1 MQDFS
6 LSHRRPTDRTGFTLI
21 EVLVV
26 LTIILIIALSALPA
40 IRFITGSRSI
50 ESTQNIAAAMI
61 GRARS
66 QALIDGE
73 HRGVFFFVDPITDRT
88 TMAIVG
94 QAGDGVSGQYSGWT
108 MPNPPLAA
116 PNLIDRPG
124 NPPGTIT
131 QVTYYTSGAPAPIVR
146 STVVMLNNNFPVPYA
161 DGNSTYLTGA
171 NAMPRYV
178 LRPYGCRRQNNAGVG
193 SRPANPN
200 GTIFWGDIAT
210 SIETLADSDFQILPQ
225 GVGVQLINSNP
236 TNQATFDRYLRTG
249 CIMFD
254 KKGRFDSVPWSIPAG
269 STLANALHLMPG
281 RSLDLGAAAGNP
293 ILYSQFGIAIYDRQ
307 AFLARDP
314 GANPNPTEMDFIFGS
329 GFFDPAVY
337 PAAKFPSWADENT
350 EETWLDNNSLPLFV
364 NRYNGTLIKGE

>member
-73 HRGVFFFVDPITDRT
+73 HRGVFFFLDPVNDRT

-94 QAGDGVSGQYSGWT
+94 QTGDSVSAPYSGWT
-108 MPNPPLAA
+108 TPNPPLTAA
-116 PNLIDRPG
+116 VPIDRPG
-124 NPPGTIT
+124 NTPGTIKN
-131 QVTYYTSGAPAPIVR
+131 VTYYTSGAPAPIVR
-146 STVVMLNNNFPVPYA
+146 SSVVMLNNTFPAPYV
-161 DGNSTYLTGA
+161 DGNSMYLAGA
-171 NAMPRYV
+171 NTMRRYI
-178 LRPYGCRRQNNAGVG
+178 LRSYGCRQQNNANAGN
-193 SRPANPN
+193 RPANPN
-200 GTIFWGDIAT
+200 GNAFWGDIAT

-236 TNQATFDRYLRTG
+236 TNQPNFDRYLRTG

-254 KKGRFDSVPWSIPAG
+254 KKGRFDSVPWAVPAN
-269 STLANALHLMPG
+269 STLGKALHLAK
-281 RSLDLGAAAGNP
+281 DLKLVNGAGTQQ
-293 ILYSQFGIAIYDRQ
+293 LYSQFGIAIYDRQ
-307 AFLARDP
+307 TFLAKAP
-314 GANPNPTEMDFIFGS
+314 GANPTDADFILGS

-337 PAAKFPSWADENT
+337 PTAKFPSWADENA

-364 NRYNGTLIKGE
+364 DRYNGTLIKGE